1 LEGVEVMLET
11 EILVTLGKL
20 PDSLK
25 QEVLH
30 YAEFLA
36 EKYTD
41 KAMESTSEIQPS
53 QRKRR
58 VGILKGTFA
67 LPLPDDFDEPLE
79 DFQEYME

>member
-1 LEGVEVMLET
+1 MTLET

-36 EKYTD
+36 EKYTNKTIED
-41 KAMESTSEIQPS
+41 TSGIQSS
-53 QRKRR
+53 QEKRR

-67 LPLPDDFDEPLE
+67 LPLPDNFDEPLE
-79 DFQEYME
+79 DFRDYME